1 MPLSV
6 SHCCSNN
13 KSCGSV
19 MELKLLEVEEGF
31 LRTGTVFRSV
41 GDLDS
46 GPCYAVSLPVLG
58 KSVGWF
64 HASVPICSLG
74 TVTSLVTGVWRT

>member
-1 MPLSV
+1 
-6 SHCCSNN
+6 
-13 KSCGSV
+13 
-19 MELKLLEVEEGF
+19 MELKVLEVEEGF
-31 LRTGTVFRSV
+31 LLTQTVFPGI
-41 GDLDS
+41 GDLDL

-74 TVTSLVTGVWRT
+74 TVASLVRGVWRTQPRFCDNGDCVSA